1 MRPPV
6 LYLSHT
12 QIRGYQKIVLKKKKK
27 KNKYALEVIVKKM
40 GEHNPVPIAWTPRC
54 EREGCP
60 GSVILRE
67 ERGLFPAR
75 RVGRA
80 QPRVGV

>member
-1 MRPPV
+1 
-6 LYLSHT
+6 
-12 QIRGYQKIVLKKKKK
+12 
-27 KNKYALEVIVKKM
+27 M
-40 GEHNPVPIAWTPRC
+40 GERNPVPIAWTPRC